1 MKRREMLLATGTV
14 AATALAGCTGSND
27 PDGGGNA
34 GNATTPGNTSTSGSG
49 NARTITVSNT
59 GEAEG
64 EPDLAILQLGIE
76 TTADTAQ
83 DARADLA
90 RRAEDLRA
98 ALLEF
103 GLEEDDITTRRFRI
117 HERIDRRRMEED
129 GVRPSSREEAEEY
142 IHYQGSHSFTVEV
155 SDIDDVGAVI
165 DTAVDAGANQIDRVT
180 FTLSDET
187 RATLR
192 EEALKEAIRNARSE
206 AEIIADEVGAS
217 IVEATVVDASDAR
230 VSPVH
235 REVAVAGDAAATPS
249 PRMESST
256 GVEPGDVTV
265 TADVHVR
272 YEMA

>member
-1 MKRREMLLATGTV
+1 MKRREMLVATGTV
-14 AATALAGCTGSND
+14 AATALAGCAGS
-27 PDGGGNA
+27 DGGNVVADA
-34 GNATTPGNTSTSGSG
+34 GNGTTPASG

-64 EPDLAILQLGIE
+64 EPDLAVLQLGIE

-90 RRAEDLRA
+90 RRSEELRT

-103 GLEEDDITTRRFRI
+103 GLEEEDITTRRFRI
-117 HERIDRRRMEED
+117 HERVDRRRMEKD
-129 GVRPSSREEAEEY
+129 GVRPSSREDAEEY
-142 IHYQGSHSFTVEV
+142 IHYRGSHSFTVEV
-155 SDIDDVGAVI
+155 GNIDDVGAVI

-180 FTLSDET
+180 FTLSEET
-187 RATLR
+187 RADLRKEALR
-192 EEALKEAIRNARSE
+192 EAIQNARSE
-206 AEIIADEVGAS
+206 AEVIADEVGAS

-249 PRMESST
+249 REREPST

-272 YEMA
+272 YKMA